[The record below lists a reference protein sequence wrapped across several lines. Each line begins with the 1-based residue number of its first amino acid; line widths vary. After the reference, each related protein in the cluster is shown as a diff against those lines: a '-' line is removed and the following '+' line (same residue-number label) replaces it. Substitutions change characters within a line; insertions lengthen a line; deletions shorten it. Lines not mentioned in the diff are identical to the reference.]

1 MSVTVRSLRVLV
13 AGLSL
18 AAAMP
23 GAAQEP
29 DSQPPPPPP
38 EALPWAP
45 PPTTP
50 PPPPPPRAQQPVYRP
65 DYVVVPP
72 PPRRPVRYPDE
83 RYAPPPYR
91 AERAP
96 WYPHAEVS
104 FRAGMA
110 ASGGT
115 AADGLSLSD
124 SIGDQ
129 VALGVELGL
138 RATPNLYLGFL
149 LEGGVGDGGRAGC
162 APDCNTSSST
172 GRLGLQLRYH
182 LAPFAQIDPWLGYGV
197 AVVAAHQHG
206 SDAAGTFSRTF
217 SGVEWAKVSVG
228 ADLRLARTTSIG
240 VFAEWTRGTFTH
252 LDDRQDGVLVA
263 SGELART
270 TDHSWFMIGPRLTF

>member
-1 MSVTVRSLRVLV
+1 MSATIRSLRVLV

-18 AAAMP
+18 AAALP
-23 GAAQEP
+23 GAAQESEP
-29 DSQPPPPPP
+29 QPPPPPP

-45 PPTTP
+45 PPPRT

-65 DYVVVPP
+65 DYVVPPP

-96 WYPHAEVS
+96 WYPHPEVS
-104 FRAGMA
+104 FRASMASSGGMA
-110 ASGGT
+110 T
-115 AADGLSLSD
+115 RDLSLSET
-124 SIGDQ
+124 IGDQ
-129 VALGVELGL
+129 ASLGVELGL
-138 RATPNLYLGFL
+138 RATPNLYLGLL

-182 LAPFAQIDPWLGYGV
+182 LAPFAAIDPWLGYGV
-197 AVVAAHQHG
+197 AVSTARQHG

-217 SGVEWAKVSVG
+217 TGVEWAKLSVG

-240 VFAEWTRGTFTH
+240 LFAEWTRGTFTH
-252 LDDRQDGVLVA
+252 HDDDVLGV
-263 SGELART
+263 SGELSPT